1 MEAAVEKRWSVTV
14 SDLQAWSYT
23 KLDCQTTLC
32 ARNTS
37 FFRPRTTV
45 FLAGPHAVCIRLEW
59 RTDWIDCE
67 RSSFT
72 PCSWL
77 RRRNERKKS
86 KKKEKKKKKKS
97 SVASAASSVALHG
110 LPEADH
116 CEQKIEYR
124 TRNSEASC
132 SIPPRDNLLQVS
144 HLKIASN
151 MISFEVSIISRIN
164 WYLDRSTGLCRV
176 SAWSDMSIRT
186 FDIRRAV

>member
-1 MEAAVEKRWSVTV
+1 MQESFWWWQCSDRYIISLSPTSILLPPISPSLISLMVSVDVKHNVYLLTYLMEAAVEKRWSVTV

-67 RSSFT
+67 HSSFT

-77 RRRNERKKS
+77 GRRNERKKKERKKKKEKKKIKEKKKKKKKS
-86 KKKEKKKKKKS
+86 KKKEKEKKKS
-97 SVASAASSVALHG
+97 KKNNKKNH
-110 LPEADH
+110 
-116 CEQKIEYR
+116 R
-124 TRNSEASC
+124 
-132 SIPPRDNLLQVS
+132 
-144 HLKIASN
+144 
-151 MISFEVSIISRIN
+151 
-164 WYLDRSTGLCRV
+164 
-176 SAWSDMSIRT
+176 
-186 FDIRRAV
+186 